1 MTIRRQ
7 RLFSKHARQY
17 MLAYPA
23 IDLKRD
29 EERDAAE
36 EGDEMKMSHSL
47 LEKVLKAFKTHRCTA
62 DIDTKW
68 IADVVASMNSQI
80 VIN

>member
-1 MTIRRQ
+1 MK
-7 RLFSKHARQY
+7 SN
-17 MLAYPA
+17 
-23 IDLKRD
+23 
-29 EERDAAE
+29 EERDATE
-36 EGDEMKMSHSL
+36 EGVEMKMSYSL

-68 IADVVASMNSQI
+68 IADVVGTMQFPI